1 MEPSRALRGLCLALA
16 LGACQNYRDQLDRA
30 DAHYHATRY
39 EAALANL
46 DDLEPDL
53 SHLDATER
61 VRFAYI
67 RGMSHARLNQRAD
80 ARHWLAM
87 AREASASAPAGLTG
101 DMQQLLER
109 TLREVDW
116 VLNPATE
123 ERPGA
128 APPSGEAPVSGGGPR
143 R

>member
-1 MEPSRALRGLCLALA
+1 MEPRRFLPTLALA

-30 DAHYHATRY
+30 DAHYHASRY

-53 SHLDATER
+53 SHLDNAER
-61 VRFAYI
+61 VRFEYL
-67 RGMSHARLNQRAD
+67 RGMAHARLNQRAD
-80 ARHWLAM
+80 ARHWLAL
-87 AREASASAPAGLTG
+87 AREASAAAPSALSS
-101 DMQQLLER
+101 DMRQLLDR

-123 ERPGA
+123 DHPSGA
-128 APPSGEAPVSGGGPR
+128 APSGGAAVSGSVPR